1 MSWLTILMLKLDQN
15 DCTAQWLNVFDILWT
30 HSSNLCES
38 MVYLLKVFLLLTS
51 WLLIVISFSSYLK
64 QTSSFSTLYL
74 IIPVS
79 IIFCGLLLFIG
90 IYWKY
95 FYKNV
100 GRPSILQFEFL
111 GWKRTNNGKY
121 IISIKVGFNISKL

>member
-1 MSWLTILMLKLDQN
+1 MIVQLNDWMFLTYFGHILQTYASLWCICLK
-15 DCTAQWLNVFDILWT
+15 F
-30 HSSNLCES
+30 
-38 MVYLLKVFLLLTS
+38 FLLLTS

-121 IISIKVGFNISKL
+121 IISIKVGFNISKLQINISIML

>member
-1 MSWLTILMLKLDQN
+1 MFLTYFGHILQTYVSLWCACLK
-15 DCTAQWLNVFDILWT
+15 F
-30 HSSNLCES
+30 
-38 MVYLLKVFLLLTS
+38 FLLLTS
-51 WLLIVISFSSYLK
+51 SLLIVISFSSYLK

-121 IISIKVGFNISKL
+121 IISIKVGFNISINIPIML

>member
-1 MSWLTILMLKLDQN
+1 MLKVDQY

-121 IISIKVGFNISKL
+121 IISIKRGFNFSKLIF